1 MMEKKKIRIA
11 VIFDQKLKSGGGYQ
25 QAINASILI
34 SKLNLDFLEISFYSL
49 VKNNIEI
56 LEEKNIKVNFLK
68 LNLFEK
74 FFIYLKTSPR
84 FELIHKLVNIF
95 VPVNFLE
102 KKLLRKKI
110 DLVYFVSPSR
120 LAADLKKLNFIFTIW
135 DLCHRDN
142 PEFPEVKKDNQ

>member
-34 SKLNLDFLEISFYSL
+34 SKLNLDFLEMSFYSL

-74 FFIYLKTSPR
+74 FLYI
-84 FELIHKLVNIF
+84 
-95 VPVNFLE
+95 
-102 KKLLRKKI
+102 
-110 DLVYFVSPSR
+110 
-120 LAADLKKLNFIFTIW
+120 
-135 DLCHRDN
+135 
-142 PEFPEVKKDNQ
+142 